1 MCSTIPSLLSI
12 GSPARRAAA
21 VASDGAGH
29 GGRASAPTAT
39 VAGGL
44 VMPTESPSDVGRS
57 GFLVTTMMTTTKT
70 AATAT
75 ATAAATHNHLL
86 RQPLIEYL
94 PQASPQPSSGS
105 HHAFIIRF
113 DGRATD

>member
-21 VASDGAGH
+21 VASDGAGQ

-75 ATAAATHNHLL
+75 AATTHNHPL
-86 RQPLIEYL
+86 RRPLIDYL
-94 PQASPQPSSGS
+94 PEASPQPSSGS
-105 HHAFIIRF
+105 HHAFIGF
-113 DGRATD
+113 